1 VRPRGDGHHQYRTY
15 QPAQSLAPDGDDT
28 DRRLARAK
36 FTDTTLSGLAR
47 RHLPREVSRE
57 QAVRHSEIRRL
68 ALAVREARRALK
80 ANRVELARI
89 VDDLVPGLLTRPGI
103 GPVTAAQAIVTF
115 SHAGRCRSEAA
126 YAKLAGTSPLE
137 ASSGQVKRHRLNRGG
152 DRALNRALHIIAN
165 TRMRSDPTTQA
176 YVKRRIAEGKSKP
189 EIRRCIK
196 RYLARQLFRALTAAL
211 APTTATA

>member
-1 VRPRGDGHHQYRTY
+1 M
-15 QPAQSLAPDGDDT
+15 
-28 DRRLARAK
+28 
-36 FTDTTLSGLAR
+36 
-47 RHLPREVSRE
+47 
-57 QAVRHSEIRRL
+57 
-68 ALAVREARRALK
+68 
-80 ANRVELARI
+80 
-89 VDDLVPGLLTRPGI
+89 
-103 GPVTAAQAIVTF
+103 
-115 SHAGRCRSEAA
+115 
-126 YAKLAGTSPLE
+126 E